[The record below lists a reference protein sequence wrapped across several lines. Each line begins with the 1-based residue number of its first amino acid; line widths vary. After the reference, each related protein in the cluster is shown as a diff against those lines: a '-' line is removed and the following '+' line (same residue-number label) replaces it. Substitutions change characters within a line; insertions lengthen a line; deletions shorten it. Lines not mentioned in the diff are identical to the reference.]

1 MADSI
6 KIRITGDDSQY
17 SQVLEGL
24 GGKAQKAFGGVS
36 SVMKGM
42 LASQIVTKGF
52 SMLTGTVRDAIS
64 AGMDFGAA
72 MSQVA
77 AVSGA
82 EGDELKAL
90 TAKAKEMGAET
101 QFSASQAAEAMNY
114 MAMAGWKTEEML
126 GGIEGIMNLAA
137 AAGEDLG
144 TTSDIV
150 TDALTAFGMQASD
163 AGHFADILA
172 AASSNANT
180 NVSMMGETFKY
191 VAPLAGALGYTAED
205 MAAAIGLMANSGIKG
220 SQAGTALRGTLTRL
234 SKPTKESAEAM
245 EALDLS
251 ITDSSGKMKP
261 FMQIMEEMRD
271 RFAGLSESE
280 KAQYAAMIAGQEG
293 MSGLLAIVNAS
304 EADFEKLTGAID
316 GCDGAAEKMAK
327 VQMDNLAGDVK
338 LVKSAFEGL
347 QLAISEST
355 NGMARDLVQG
365 VNDMLTA
372 MNQAYAQGGMD
383 GMIDA
388 FGKEFPKLLT
398 KVISVLEK
406 LVAEITRKLP
416 DLLKQ
421 LVAALPGIL
430 ESLLADLPQIAE
442 NLFAAVTAI
451 VEQLISDLPRLV
463 PMLVQGVLNLAG
475 AVIKGIATSSVN
487 LTEALF
493 DAIFGNDQV
502 HYDSLGQLDT
512 ELTYDVST
520 SADVDNS
527 GAQEDVDAA
536 FETFKE
542 ELRGYGL
549 TDEQIAEIL
558 AFKGTQA
565 QLEEELKKKYPNLT
579 EAQRNAIV
587 AKFKEDEESDAEIA
601 DSIASELDKLGL
613 SPELIAQIIGYK
625 ATGNDAALEALLK
638 KSLTPDLYAAVM
650 NVIKTKWNEG
660 EATGA
665 AAVSEEL
672 DALGLS
678 DELILSIL
686 GYVASGDE
694 EGLEAKLKKDC
705 PELYTAVMNVIKT
718 KWSEG
723 EGANASLAEELKNIG
738 LTDEMIKK
746 ALGYAASGDEEGLD
760 TFLKKT
766 CPDLYGAAKAA
777 ITANWHEG
785 EGASSLAEDLK
796 NIGLTDTMIKEAMK
810 YVVSGDEEGL
820 DEYLK
825 GTCPDLYGAAK
836 QAIKSRW
843 EEGKSASSGS
853 SGAQAAAEALGEFD
867 LSNKDIAN
875 IIGWYAIG
883 DTASI
888 AAYLAENGCPDITQA
903 VMDALEANWDPSA
916 VTLSSG
922 VEDTSVNF
930 VTKAIVDMFTNG
942 VKEDDPQVQ
951 AALETAQGVIDAQKK
966 KLIDYINSGQDT
978 DGKAAEALGQLNELE
993 AALTTYAANYA
1004 NASTEEC
1011 RKQGDA
1017 LMTMAQQCQDT
1028 VDSIT
1033 AQSERLISVQERLF
1047 NAGVSGSKLTDA
1059 DLTGALSY
1067 IAIEYQNA
1075 AKKAQDARDELL
1087 TTTGDYEAAQAEYER
1102 LMGEA
1107 TARNREMIAQLLGG
1121 QVGDVEGLDVAS
1133 ALSSVWDQ
1141 IEAELGSS
1149 GGINQDQVVSMLQ
1162 EAGYG
1167 PDIIAKAIT
1176 ALFGEQEYTGTVAAG
1191 DLAGKGLDESIESML
1206 YDYLIVQSGGVD
1218 AATIADQLRSQGVGE
1233 DLINQTISALFNA
1246 DNMHL
1251 DPDKVNFD
1259 RLLGSLDFEALGK
1272 IITSAIE
1279 NGLIEGV
1286 DSTEGVDI
1294 NKLILELL
1302 SDNYTTETPNV
1313 DVPTNVTTEP
1323 TVDESVPDKITE
1335 AIEEETTT
1343 EPVDVKP
1350 TINVKDIET
1359 SEESPIEDTVVEKLR
1374 SEGIDV
1380 DVAANVSLTVA
1391 VSDSNAAE
1399 MGKIVGEALGGAI
1412 ASGVDAKADDVKTA
1426 TSTVMGSAVSIGN
1439 FNTAYTKMYGA
1450 GKYVMAGLKAGLASK
1465 ADEIYALCK
1474 QVADKIAE
1482 VTSAALEVN
1491 SPSKVFM
1498 RIGHSTGEGFEIGVR
1513 DSMQNA
1519 VKAAQDVVSN
1529 MNLNTRVLPDFES
1542 AISGAV
1548 TSVYAA
1554 ENSRPI
1560 YLNVNGK
1567 SLARVIS
1574 KDTQQATNNANRRV
1588 GLGVGK

>member
-245 EALDLS
+245 DALDLS

-502 HYDSLGQLDT
+502 EYDSLGQLDT

-672 DALGLS
+672 SAMGLT
-678 DELILSIL
+678 DELIFSIL
-686 GYVASGDE
+686 GYVASGDNA
-694 EGLEAKLKKDC
+694 GLEAMLMENC

-718 KWSEG
+718 KWAEG
-723 EGANASLAEELKNIG
+723 ETANAALVEELKDIG
-738 LTDEMIKK
+738 LTDEMIRT
-746 ALGYAASGDEEGLD
+746 ALSYVASGDE
-760 TFLKKT
+760 T
-766 CPDLYGAAKAA
+766 
-777 ITANWHEG
+777 
-785 EGASSLAEDLK
+785 
-796 NIGLTDTMIKEAMK
+796 GLT
-810 YVVSGDEEGL
+810 
-820 DEYLK
+820 EYLK
-825 GTCPDLYGAAK
+825 GTCPNLYDAAM
-836 QAIKSRW
+836 QAIKAKW
-843 EEGKSASSGS
+843 NDGKTASAGS
-853 SGAQAAAEALGEFD
+853 AGAQAAASALEEFD
-867 LSNKDIAN
+867 LSNEDIAN

-888 AAYLAENGCPDITQA
+888 AEYLAGNGCPDITQA

-942 VKEDDPQVQ
+942 IKEDDPQVQ
-951 AALETAQGVIDAQKK
+951 AALETAQGVIDAQKR

-1004 NASTEEC
+1004 TATTDEC
-1011 RKQGDA
+1011 RRQGEA
-1017 LMTMAQQCQDT
+1017 LTTMAQQCQDT

-1059 DLTGALSY
+1059 DLTSALSY
-1067 IAIEYQNA
+1067 IAIEYQNTT
-1075 AKKAQDARDELL
+1075 KKLQDARDEMISNG
-1087 TTTGDYEAAQAEYER
+1087 TSYEEAQGIFEKEMAKAAAK
-1102 LMGEA
+1102 
-1107 TARNREMIAQLLGG
+1107 NREMIAQLLGG

-1141 IEAELGSS
+1141 IEAELANG

-1176 ALFGEQEYTGTVAAG
+1176 ALFSEQEYTGTVAAG

-1302 SDNYTTETPNV
+1302 SGNYTTETPNV
-1313 DVPTNVTTEP
+1313 DVPTTVTTEP

-1343 EPVDVKP
+1343 EPVDVQP
-1350 TINVKDIET
+1350 TVNVTDIET

-1374 SEGIDV
+1374 SEDIDV

-1439 FNTAYTKMYGA
+1439 FNSAYTKMYGA
-1450 GKYVMAGLKAGLASK
+1450 GKYVMAGFKAGLASK
-1465 ADEIYALCK
+1465 ADEIYTLCK
-1474 QVADKIAE
+1474 QIADKVAE
-1482 VTSAALEVN
+1482 TVSSALKVE

-1498 RIGHSTGEGFEIGVR
+1498 RIGAFTGEGFEIGLR

-1519 VKAAQDVVSN
+1519 VKTAQDVVSN
-1529 MNLNTRVLPDFES
+1529 MNLNTRVLPDFEG

>member
-52 SMLTGTVRDAIS
+52 SMLTGSVRDAIS

-338 LVKSAFEGL
+338 LVQSAFEGL

-406 LVAEITRKLP
+406 LVAEVVRKLP
-416 DLLKQ
+416 DLLRQ
-421 LVAALPGIL
+421 LAAALPGIL
-430 ESLLADLPQIAE
+430 ETLLSDLPGIAE
-442 NLFAAVTAI
+442 SLFAAVSA
-451 VEQLISDLPRLV
+451 VAEQLISDLPRLV

-475 AVIKGIATSSVN
+475 AVIKGVAQS
-487 LTEALF
+487 
-493 DAIFGNDQV
+493 
-502 HYDSLGQLDT
+502 SLGLTGALVKALTGQSDPDFESLGSLDGK
-512 ELTYDVST
+512 LTYDIST
-520 SADVDNS
+520 EADVDNS
-527 GAQEDVDAA
+527 GAKTDVDTKWQE
-536 FETFKE
+536 FVDSLKTD
-542 ELRGYGL
+542 YGL
-549 TDEQIAEIL
+549 TTEQIAQIL
-558 AFKGTQA
+558 AFKGT
-565 QLEEELKKKYPNLT
+565 E
-579 EAQRNAIV
+579 
-587 AKFKEDEESDAEIA
+587 
-601 DSIASELDKLGL
+601 
-613 SPELIAQIIGYK
+613 
-625 ATGNDAALEALLK
+625 
-638 KSLTPDLYAAVM
+638 
-650 NVIKTKWNEG
+650 
-660 EATGA
+660 
-665 AAVSEEL
+665 EEL
-672 DALGLS
+672 DAWLEANFPDLDAAAREAIKANYSLTTENSSLADLFQDSELSSFGLTAADIGQLIVLSSLGADIDAWLLANFPDLDESARNVIKAKLTKGGEGGVSSLFSDEELTGLGLS
-678 DELILSIL
+678 GEDIGGLILAGMTGADIDAYLDANFPDLS
-686 GYVASGDE
+686 AS
-694 EGLEAKLKKDC
+694 AKK
-705 PELYTAVMNVIKT
+705 VIKD
-718 KWSEG
+718 KLS
-723 EGANASLAEELKNIG
+723 NEETGLSSIYTE
-738 LTDEMIKK
+738 LTDI
-746 ALGYAASGDEEGLD
+746 
-760 TFLKKT
+760 
-766 CPDLYGAAKAA
+766 
-777 ITANWHEG
+777 
-785 EGASSLAEDLK
+785 
-796 NIGLTDTMIKEAMK
+796 
-810 YVVSGDEEGL
+810 GL
-820 DEYLK
+820 DEEDIGGLILASLTAGGIETYLDTNFPDMPAVVK
-825 GTCPDLYGAAK
+825 SVIKSKLTGEETGLSTIYTDLTDMGLTATDIGNLLIQNASGADIDAYLQANFPDLTTAART
-836 QAIKSRW
+836 AIKT
-843 EEGKSASSGS
+843 
-853 SGAQAAAEALGEFD
+853 ALGE
-867 LSNKDIAN
+867 
-875 IIGWYAIG
+875 GETAIG
-883 DTASI
+883 ATLAAEMTGYGLTGADIGGILMAQASGADI
-888 AAYLAENGCPDITQA
+888 DAY
-903 VMDALEANWDPSA
+903 LEANFPDLTAAARTAIKNALGEGESSIGSTLVSELKGLGISDA
-916 VTLSSG
+916 DIVTIITAKAEGDDSTIETLLESKYSD
-922 VEDTSVNF
+922 VKQDAINALKNAWSNSTASFDTSDTSVGF
-930 VTKAIVDMFTNG
+930 VTGLIVDMFTNG
-942 VKEDDPQVQ
+942 VKEDDASVE
-951 AALETAQGVIDAQKK
+951 AALEIAKEVIKKQKQ

-993 AALTTYAANYA
+993 AALTDYAANYA
-1004 NASTEEC
+1004 TATTAEC
-1011 RKQGDA
+1011 AAQGKA
-1017 LMTMAQQCQDT
+1017 LMQMAQQCQDT
-1028 VDSIT
+1028 VDSI
-1033 AQSERLISVQERLF
+1033 ALQSERLISMQENMF
-1047 NAGVSGSKLTDA
+1047 N
-1059 DLTGALSY
+1059 
-1067 IAIEYQNA
+1067 
-1075 AKKAQDARDELL
+1075 
-1087 TTTGDYEAAQAEYER
+1087 
-1102 LMGEA
+1102 
-1107 TARNREMIAQLLGG
+1107 
-1121 QVGDVEGLDVAS
+1121 
-1133 ALSSVWDQ
+1133 
-1141 IEAELGSS
+1141 LGSS
-1149 GGINQDQVVSMLQ
+1149 GTKLTSEDAVTALNWIQYQINDRKKTAEEARDLAKQNAKTAEEYDAAETAFLEEMGAIRANARSMLADLVSGQ
-1162 EAGYG
+1162 LGTDSKKLMDAFNL
-1167 PDIIAKAIT
+1167 AK
-1176 ALFGEQEYTGTVAAG
+1176 LFEQRGMAVTG
-1191 DLAGKGLDESIESML
+1191 DLE
-1206 YDYLIVQSGGVD
+1206 GVD
-1218 AATIADQLRSQGVGE
+1218 VDALNKQIAQLYKEIFDVEVDPENLENAAL
-1233 DLINQTISALFNA
+1233 
-1246 DNMHL
+1246 
-1251 DPDKVNFD
+1251 NFEGYW
-1259 RLLGSLDFEALGK
+1259 RTMTESLDDEDADLLASMITTMIDQGIFEG
-1272 IITSAIE
+1272 
-1279 NGLIEGV
+1279 IEGV
-1286 DSTEGVDI
+1286 ENMDLNNLLYTLFTNSDPVEVDTP
-1294 NKLILELL
+1294 
-1302 SDNYTTETPNV
+1302 TTI
-1313 DVPTNVTTEP
+1313 TTEP

-1335 AIEEETTT
+1335 AIEEETTA
-1343 EPVDVKP
+1343 EPVDVQP
-1350 TINVKDIET
+1350 TVNVTDIEA

-1399 MGKIVGEALGGAI
+1399 VGKIVGEALGGAI

-1426 TSTVMGSAVSIGN
+1426 TTTVIGSAA
-1439 FNTAYTKMYGA
+1439 TAAKSTSAYQSMQSA
-1450 GKYVMAGLKAGLASK
+1450 GKFVMSGFKAGLAAK
-1465 ADEIYALCK
+1465 ADEIYTLC
-1474 QVADKIAE
+1474 QQIADKVAE
-1482 VTSAALEVN
+1482 TVSSALKVE

-1498 RIGHSTGEGFEIGVR
+1498 RIGRYTGEGFEIGLR

-1519 VKAAQDVVSN
+1519 VKTARDVVSN
-1529 MNLNTRVLPDFES
+1529 MNLNTRVLPDFEG

-1567 SLARVIS
+1567 NLARVIS

>member
-205 MAAAIGLMANSGIKG
+205 MATAIGLMANSGIKG

-304 EADFEKLTGAID
+304 EKDFKKLTGAID

-355 NGMARDLVQG
+355 NGMARDLVRG

-502 HYDSLGQLDT
+502 EYESLGPLDT
-512 ELTYDVST
+512 NLTYDVST
-520 SADVDNS
+520 KAKVDNS

-672 DALGLS
+672 SAMGLT
-678 DELILSIL
+678 DELIFSIL
-686 GYVASGDE
+686 GYVASGDNA
-694 EGLEAKLKKDC
+694 GLEAMLMENC

-718 KWSEG
+718 KWAEG
-723 EGANASLAEELKNIG
+723 ETANAALVEELKDIG
-738 LTDEMIKK
+738 LTDEMIRT
-746 ALGYAASGDEEGLD
+746 ALSYVASGDE
-760 TFLKKT
+760 T
-766 CPDLYGAAKAA
+766 
-777 ITANWHEG
+777 
-785 EGASSLAEDLK
+785 
-796 NIGLTDTMIKEAMK
+796 GLT
-810 YVVSGDEEGL
+810 
-820 DEYLK
+820 EYLK
-825 GTCPDLYGAAK
+825 GTCPNLYDAAM
-836 QAIKSRW
+836 QAIKAKW
-843 EEGKSASSGS
+843 NDGKTASAGS
-853 SGAQAAAEALGEFD
+853 AGAQAAASALEEFD
-867 LSNKDIAN
+867 LSNEDIAN

-888 AAYLAENGCPDITQA
+888 AEYLAGNGCPDITQA

-942 VKEDDPQVQ
+942 IKEDDPQVQ
-951 AALETAQGVIDAQKK
+951 AALETAQGVIDAQKQ

-1004 NASTEEC
+1004 TATTDEC
-1011 RKQGDA
+1011 RRQGEA
-1017 LMTMAQQCQDT
+1017 LTTMAQQCQDT

-1059 DLTGALSY
+1059 DLTSALSY
-1067 IAIEYQNA
+1067 IAIEYQNTS
-1075 AKKAQDARDELL
+1075 KKLQDARDEMISNG
-1087 TTTGDYEAAQAEYER
+1087 TSYEEAQGIFEAEMAKAAAK
-1102 LMGEA
+1102 
-1107 TARNREMIAQLLGG
+1107 NREMIAQLLGG

-1133 ALSSVWDQ
+1133 ALSSIWDQ
-1141 IEAELGSS
+1141 IEAELASG

-1176 ALFGEQEYTGTVAAG
+1176 ALFSEQEYTGTVAAG

-1218 AATIADQLRSQGVGE
+1218 AATIADQLRSEGVGE
-1233 DLINQTISALFNA
+1233 DLINETISALFNA

-1251 DPDKVNFD
+1251 DPDQVNFD

-1302 SDNYTTETPNV
+1302 SGNYTTETPNV
-1313 DVPTNVTTEP
+1313 DVPTTVTTEP

-1350 TINVKDIET
+1350 TVNVKDIET

-1498 RIGHSTGEGFEIGVR
+1498 RIGRSTGEGFELGVR

-1529 MNLNTRVLPDFES
+1529 MNLNTRVLPDFEG